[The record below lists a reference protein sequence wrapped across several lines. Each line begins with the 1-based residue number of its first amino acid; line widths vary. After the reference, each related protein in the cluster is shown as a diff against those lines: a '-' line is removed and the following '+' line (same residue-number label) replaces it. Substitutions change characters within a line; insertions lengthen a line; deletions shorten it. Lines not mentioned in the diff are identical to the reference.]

1 MKAKGTTLLT
11 HRKLALVAGV
21 AAILF
26 SSLASTSF
34 AQSLGDIARQE
45 RERKK
50 DMPAT
55 HVYTNDDL
63 AKAHILVP
71 EDEARVMA
79 RKTESAPAVQP
90 AQVAVAPAQQNSV
103 SASAPLSVSP
113 AISISQDQVAAES
126 DVPATGVSSSENAAG
141 EISPAVPSADP
152 AKVSPPAAVTL
163 PRAQRKIRLST
174 VSLTAPA
181 TDLESSSDARTH
193 LHIEVAQP
201 LAVAKPIEVAK
212 RKIAIPQTR
221 RTSVPN
227 SESANAVRVKR
238 GDSLWKLAVEYFG
251 TGLRWRAIAAMN
263 PSITNPDRVRVG
275 ELVRLPSTSELA
287 ALKSHIRS
295 KQILV
300 QTADRSWILARG
312 DCGNGTAFT
321 CIELPAPKP
330 YWLPSM
336 PKGNSSSPQAS
347 PRRDTGKPLERYA
360 RNL

>member
-1 MKAKGTTLLT
+1 MQAIGTKPLA
-11 HRKLALVAGV
+11 HRKLALLAGV

-63 AKAHILVP
+63 AKTHILVP
-71 EDEARVMA
+71 EDEARVTA
-79 RKTESAPAVQP
+79 RKTEIAPAVQP
-90 AQVAVAPAQQNSV
+90 AQVAAAAAQQNSV
-103 SASAPLSVSP
+103 SASAPQSVPP
-113 AISISQDQVAAES
+113 AISVSQDQVAAQS
-126 DVPATGVSSSENAAG
+126 DAPVIGAASSEEVAAAISAAEAIADPGKVLPPAT
-141 EISPAVPSADP
+141 
-152 AKVSPPAAVTL
+152 VTL

-174 VSLTAPA
+174 ISLTAPA
-181 TDLESSSDARTH
+181 ADLESSSNGRTH
-193 LHIEVAQP
+193 LHVEVAQP
-201 LAVAKPIEVAK
+201 LAAAQPIEVPK
-212 RKIAIPQTR
+212 RKIAIPQTK
-221 RTSVPN
+221 RTSVADP
-227 SESANAVRVKR
+227 ESSNAVRVQR

-251 TGLRWRAIAAMN
+251 NGLRWRAIAAMN
-263 PSITNPDRVRVG
+263 PNISNPDRVRVG
-275 ELVRLPSTSELA
+275 ELVRLPSTSQLA
-287 ALKSHIRS
+287 ALKNRAPSR
-295 KQILV
+295 QILV

-330 YWLPSM
+330 NCLPST
-336 PKGNSSSPQAS
+336 PRGNSSI
-347 PRRDTGKPLERYA
+347 PRATSRPVTSKPLERYA

>member
-1 MKAKGTTLLT
+1 MNAKGKTLFA
-11 HRKLALVAGV
+11 HRKLALIAGV
-21 AAILF
+21 ATILF
-26 SSLASTSF
+26 SSLASTTL

-79 RKTESAPAVQP
+79 RKTDTAPAAQP
-90 AQVAVAPAQQNSV
+90 AQVAIAPAEQNSL
-103 SASAPLSVSP
+103 SAAAQQSVPP
-113 AISISQDQVAAES
+113 AISVSQDQVAVQTYSPATAASSEDVAAAISAAEAIAGPKIS
-126 DVPATGVSSSENAAG
+126 VPA
-141 EISPAVPSADP
+141 PA
-152 AKVSPPAAVTL
+152 TL

-181 TDLESSSDARTH
+181 ADLESSSSARTR
-193 LHIEVAQP
+193 LHVEVAQP
-201 LAVAKPIEVAK
+201 LAVVKPIEAPK
-212 RKIAIPQTR
+212 RKIAIPQTK
-221 RTSVPN
+221 RTTVSNP
-227 SESANAVRVKR
+227 ESPNAVRVKR

-263 PSITNPDRVRVG
+263 PNISNPDRVRVG
-275 ELVRLPSTSELA
+275 ELVRLPSTSQLA
-287 ALKSHIRS
+287 ALKTRGRS
-295 KQILV
+295 NQILV

-321 CIELPAPKP
+321 CIELPAPKSN
-330 YWLPSM
+330 WLPST
-336 PKGNSSSPQAS
+336 PGGNSSIPHANSRRVAS
-347 PRRDTGKPLERYA
+347 KPSEGYA

>member
-1 MKAKGTTLLT
+1 MEAKGTAFLA
-11 HRKLALVAGV
+11 HRKLALIAGV

-26 SSLASTSF
+26 SSLASTTF

-79 RKTESAPAVQP
+79 RKTEVAPAVQP
-90 AQVAVAPAQQNSV
+90 AQVAVAPAEQNSV
-103 SASAPLSVSP
+103 SASAPQSVSP
-113 AISISQDQVAAES
+113 TISLSQDQVAAQS
-126 DVPATGVSSSENAAG
+126 DDLTTGAASSEDVAAA
-141 EISPAVPSADP
+141 ISAAEAIADP
-152 AKVSPPAAVTL
+152 GSLPPSAVTL
-163 PRAQRKIRLST
+163 PRAQRKIQLST
-174 VSLTAPA
+174 ISLTAPA
-181 TDLESSSDARTH
+181 ADLESSSNVRTR
-193 LHIEVAQP
+193 LHVEVTQP
-201 LAVAKPIEVAK
+201 LPVAKPIEAPK

-221 RTSVPN
+221 RTSIAAP
-227 SESANAVRVKR
+227 ESVNAVRVKR

-263 PSITNPDRVRVG
+263 PNITNPDRVRVG

-287 ALKSHIRS
+287 ALKPHVRP

-330 YWLPSM
+330 NWLPSA
-336 PKGNSSSPQAS
+336 PRGNSSIPQAS
-347 PRRDTGKPLERYA
+347 SRRVTSKPSEGYA

>member
-1 MKAKGTTLLT
+1 MNAKGKTLFA
-11 HRKLALVAGV
+11 HRKLALIAGV
-21 AAILF
+21 ATILF

-79 RKTESAPAVQP
+79 RKTDTAPAAQP
-90 AQVAVAPAQQNSV
+90 AQVAIAPAEQNSL
-103 SASAPLSVSP
+103 SAAAQQSVPP
-113 AISISQDQVAAES
+113 AISVSQDQVAVQTYS
-126 DVPATGVSSSENAAG
+126 PATAASSEDVAAA
-141 EISPAVPSADP
+141 ISAAEAIADP
-152 AKVSPPAAVTL
+152 GKLSPPSAVTL

-181 TDLESSSDARTH
+181 ADLESSSSARTR
-193 LHIEVAQP
+193 LHVEVAQP
-201 LAVAKPIEVAK
+201 LAVVKPIEAPK
-212 RKIAIPQTR
+212 RKIAIPQTK
-221 RTSVPN
+221 RTTVSN
-227 SESANAVRVKR
+227 SESPNAVRVKR

-251 TGLRWRAIAAMN
+251 NGQQWRAIAAMN
-263 PSITNPDRVRVG
+263 PKISNPDRVRVG
-275 ELVRLPSTSELA
+275 ELVRLPSTSQLA
-287 ALKSHIRS
+287 ALKTRGRS
-295 KQILV
+295 NQILV

-321 CIELPAPKP
+321 CIELPAPKSN
-330 YWLPSM
+330 WLPST
-336 PKGNSSSPQAS
+336 PGGNSSIPHANSRRVAS
-347 PRRDTGKPLERYA
+347 KPSEGYA